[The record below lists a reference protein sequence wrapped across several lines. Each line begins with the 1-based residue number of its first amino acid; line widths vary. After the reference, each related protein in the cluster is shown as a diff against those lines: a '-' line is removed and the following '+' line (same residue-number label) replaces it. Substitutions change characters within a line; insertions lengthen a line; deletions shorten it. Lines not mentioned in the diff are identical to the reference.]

1 MKLAAFT
8 DEINPDPARA
18 VQLAAAWN
26 IPCVEVRSLPG
37 GRFPMVADA
46 ELEEFHKIVTDAGLT
61 VSGVSPGFCKCPVD
75 DPSVP
80 QTIAAGLPRACE
92 WAQRWGTD
100 LVSCFAFNRGGA
112 AVPSPVPSAVVDF
125 MAQMADITA
134 QNGCRLALE
143 NEAVCWGA
151 TGLEAAEIL
160 RQIGS
165 DHFTLLWDPGNSAR
179 AGSTCP
185 YPDEYEQLVD
195 LVTHV
200 HLKNFDPATGQ
211 WSLMEKGVVDWP
223 AQLAA
228 LQRDQYDGFVVI
240 ETHLRIS
247 PDEFA
252 VVDDDLDA
260 LEANSRRNL
269 DYLRSLVDL

>member
-1 MKLAAFT
+1 MKLSAFT

-18 VQLAAAWN
+18 VQLASAWN

-46 ELEEFHKIVTDAGLT
+46 ELEEFHKIVTGAGLA

-80 QTIAAGLPRACE
+80 QTLAAGLPRACE

-112 AVPSPVPSAVVDF
+112 DVPSAVPAAVVD
-125 MAQMADITA
+125 QMARMAEITA
-134 QNGCRLALE
+134 QNGCRLILE

-151 TGLEAAEIL
+151 TGLEATEII
-160 RQIGS
+160 RQIDS

-179 AGSTCP
+179 AGSTRP
-185 YPDEYEQLVD
+185 YPDEYEQLKE

-228 LQRDQYDGFVVI
+228 LRRDQYDGFVVI

-269 DYLRSLVDL
+269 DYLRSLMDL

>member
-1 MKLAAFT
+1 MKLSAFT

-26 IPCVEVRSLPG
+26 IPCVEVRSLPN
-37 GRFPMVADA
+37 GRFPMVTDA
-46 ELEEFHKIVTDAGLT
+46 ELEEFHKIVTGAGLS

-80 QTIAAGLPRACE
+80 QTLAEGLPRACE

-100 LVSCFAFNRGGA
+100 LVSCFAFVRDDSPS
-112 AVPSPVPSAVVDF
+112 VPVAVVER
-125 MAQMADITA
+125 MAQIAEITA
-134 QNGCRLALE
+134 QNGCRLVLE
-143 NEAVCWGA
+143 NEAACWGA
-151 TGLEAAEIL
+151 TGLEAAEII

-165 DHFTLLWDPGNSAR
+165 DQFTLLWDPGNSAR

-185 YPDEYEQLVD
+185 YPDEYEQLKD

-200 HLKNFDPATGQ
+200 HLKNFDPTTGQ

-223 AQLAA
+223 AQFAA
-228 LQRDQYDGFVVI
+228 LKRDQYDGFVVI

-269 DYLRSLVDL
+269 DYLRTLVDL

>member
-8 DEINPDPARA
+8 DEINPDPTRA

-37 GRFPMVADA
+37 GRFPLVADT
-46 ELEEFHKIVTDAGLT
+46 ELEEFHKIVTDAGLI
-61 VSGVSPGFCKCPVD
+61 VSGVSPGFCKCPVH

-80 QTIAAGLPRACE
+80 QTLAEGLPRACE
-92 WAQRWGTD
+92 WAQRWDTD
-100 LVSCFAFNRGGA
+100 LVSCFGFARDDSPSVPA
-112 AVPSPVPSAVVDF
+112 AVIDR
-125 MAQMADITA
+125 MAQMAEITA
-134 QNGCRLALE
+134 QNDCRLVLE

-151 TGLEAAEIL
+151 TGLEATEII
-160 RQIGS
+160 RQIDS

-185 YPDEYEQLVD
+185 YPDEYEQLKD

-211 WSLMEKGVVDWP
+211 WSLMEKGIVDWP
-223 AQLAA
+223 AQFAA
-228 LQRDQYDGFVVI
+228 LKRDQYDGFVVI

-252 VVDDDLDA
+252 VIDDNLDA

-269 DYLRSLVDL
+269 EYLRTLVDL